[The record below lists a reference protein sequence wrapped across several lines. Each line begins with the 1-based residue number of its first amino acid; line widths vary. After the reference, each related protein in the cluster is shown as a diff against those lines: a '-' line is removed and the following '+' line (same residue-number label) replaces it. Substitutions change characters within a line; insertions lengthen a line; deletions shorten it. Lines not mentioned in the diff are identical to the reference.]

1 MYDVIVV
8 GLGPAGAT
16 VAADLGRAGLSVLA
30 LEWKPIPRYK
40 VCGGGLSARID
51 ALLDPGYRDLI
62 EATTHTVRFQHPHA
76 HPFHLRSSEPIA
88 YMVMRDRFDAHLAR
102 KAQEAGVRVHDG
114 ERVLDVREEA
124 DAVEVITTQHRY
136 LGKVVIGAD
145 GAGGIVARS
154 LFPGH
159 RGRMMSGFE
168 GEISALDYPRL
179 QAGEIVFD
187 LGAVRNGYAWVFPK
201 TRGLSVGAAEFQGKG
216 KTARQAYD
224 AFLESEPTLVGLP
237 SPCRRGHALPLYGGQ
252 PEPPLVTRRAMLVG
266 DAAHLVDPLFG
277 EGIYY
282 AVLSGKM
289 AARAAAKY
297 LRGEAEDL
305 QPYEADIAHEIY
317 REFRVAARMA
327 WYLYTFPQPFLWMID
342 RLPGMIERYA
352 DVLKGR
358 ETYRSFYAKA
368 RGEAKAALGTLLSPW
383 QQRNSAKIP
392 ESNALK

>member
-224 AFLESEPTLVGLP
+224 TFLESEPTLVGLP

-252 PEPPLVTRRAMLVG
+252 PEPPLVTRRAMLV
-266 DAAHLVDPLFG
+266 
-277 EGIYY
+277 
-282 AVLSGKM
+282 
-289 AARAAAKY
+289 
-297 LRGEAEDL
+297 GEAEDL